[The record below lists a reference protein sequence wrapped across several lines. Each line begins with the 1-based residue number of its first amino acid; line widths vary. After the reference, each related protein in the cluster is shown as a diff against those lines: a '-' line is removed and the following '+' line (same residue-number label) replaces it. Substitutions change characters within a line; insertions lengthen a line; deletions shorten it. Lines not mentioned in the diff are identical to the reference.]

1 MKNIIKL
8 GMAVAT
14 VLTGAIVGTD
24 AFKGIMAKAKDA
36 AEEVADATEDVADD
50 VADVADA
57 VADAIAA
64 DDIA

>member
-8 GMAVAT
+8 V
-14 VLTGAIVGTD
+14 GAISTIVVGALVGKD
-24 AFKGIMAKAKDA
+24 AVTGIMAKAKDA